1 MEITAGVGA
10 FSKAAAPVINI
21 AGQNV
26 PLDIDG
32 AAHKKLNAESSLG
45 EHIVNVTVAFVD
57 QEGKKQ
63 TITKPIKYT
72 VGQST
77 ASIALDKMNV
87 LYIGV
92 DNPVSVAASGA
103 GDDKIGFS
111 VTGGGGTYS
120 KVGGG
125 KYIVRVNTVTDECW
139 INVSVEGKVA
149 GKSKFRVRTIP
160 KPIAIIGPYESG
172 ANVPAGGFKA
182 QAGVPRF
189 IGGLVGYLGYE
200 SVRFFEPTLKSKMT
214 RSANVPDGIFL
225 LADTI
230 IAFDH
235 ARRSLSLIANV
246 LDGDIESANR
256 KLDEIEAR
264 IHQSLPPV
272 EKRAVQTSKTR
283 SNMTQGKYE
292 DMVRDAKEYI
302 VAGDIFQVVLSQRF
316 SRETN
321 VEPFDVYRAVRRL
334 NPSPYMFFFDFGLVD
349 DEPLFIVGSSP
360 EMFVRLEGR
369 TASIRPIAG
378 TRPRGADAA
387 SDAALAEEL
396 LADPKER
403 AEHVMLVD
411 LSRNDF
417 GRVCEYGTVKVSDF
431 FTIEKYSHVMHI
443 VSHVEGKL
451 RPEFTAFDLVRAA
464 FPHGT
469 VSGAPKVRALEII
482 SELEPD
488 ARGAYAGAV
497 GYFGFDGNMDTC
509 LALRTMIARGNTLN
523 VQAGA
528 GIVADSNPTTEFQ
541 ETVNKASA
549 MLKAIE
555 MAETNS

>member
-1 MEITAGVGA
+1 M
-10 FSKAAAPVINI
+10 VIE
-21 AGQNV
+21 ATE
-26 PLDIDG
+26 
-32 AAHKKLNAESSLG
+32 A
-45 EHIVNVTVAFVD
+45 T
-57 QEGKKQ
+57 Q
-63 TITKPIKYT
+63 TIVREISADLETPISVYMKLR
-72 VGQST
+72 GQG
-77 ASIALDKMNV
+77 ASFL
-87 LYIGV
+87 L
-92 DNPVSVAASGA
+92 
-103 GDDKIGFS
+103 
-111 VTGGGGTYS
+111 
-120 KVGGG
+120 
-125 KYIVRVNTVTDECW
+125 E
-139 INVSVEGKVA
+139 SVEGGERVARYSFIGIKPKVQYIIRGNEIEIVEA
-149 GKSKFRVRTIP
+149 GSARTVTLDENVDPTYFLQEEMSKF
-160 KPIAIIGPYESG
+160 
-172 ANVPAGGFKA
+172 NFKA

-200 SVRFFEPTLKSKMT
+200 SVRYFEPTLKRRMK
-214 RSANVPDGIFL
+214 RGELPDGIYL

-230 IAFDH
+230 VAFDH

-256 KLDEIEAR
+256 KLDEIESR
-264 IHQSLPPV
+264 IAQPLPPAQT
-272 EKRAVQTSKTR
+272 RDVQTSKTR
-283 SNMTQGKYE
+283 SNMTQGNFE
-292 DMVRDAKEYI
+292 DMVRDAKEHI
-302 VAGDIFQVVLSQRF
+302 AAGDIFQVVLSQRF

-321 VEPFDVYRAVRRL
+321 AEPVDVYRAVRRL

-369 TASIRPIAG
+369 TASLRPIAG
-378 TRPRGADAA
+378 TRPRGADANA
-387 SDAALAEEL
+387 DAALADEM

-411 LSRNDF
+411 LGRNDL

-431 FTIEKYSHVMHI
+431 FTVEKYSHVMHI

-451 RPEFTAFDLVRAA
+451 NPGLTAFDLVRAS
-464 FPHGT
+464 FPAGT

-482 SELEPD
+482 SDLEPD
-488 ARGAYAGAV
+488 TRGAYAGMI

-509 LALRTMIARGNTLN
+509 LAIRTMVGRGNSFS

-528 GIVADSNPTTEFQ
+528 GIVADSDPPTEFQ

-555 MAETNS
+555 IAESNS